1 MLATAL
7 HPGQTKSA
15 QRHFDPVG
23 DVRAAAERNVLRGLA
38 QNPMGLWPQCCT
50 LRNSDFRYRRDLWI
64 LCRSVIETHL
74 SQGYVVP
81 ALTRI
86 QWSHYLPDLNA
97 FREERGYRPLQVDP
111 ADLVEL
117 AETFHPMRFV
127 EGLNIV
133 RGCTALTAEEL
144 DKRDRVKRLCKAIE
158 LGRYAST
165 GVEVSL

>member
-1 MLATAL
+1 M
-7 HPGQTKSA
+7 
-15 QRHFDPVG
+15 
-23 DVRAAAERNVLRGLA
+23 
-38 QNPMGLWPQCCT
+38 
-50 LRNSDFRYRRDLWI
+50 
-64 LCRSVIETHL
+64 IETHL

-86 QWSHYLPDLNA
+86 QWTHYLPDLNA

-117 AETFHPMRFV
+117 DETFHPMRFV
-127 EGLNIV
+127 EGLNII
-133 RGCTALTAEEL
+133 RGAGSFTAEQL
-144 DKRDRVKRLCKAIE
+144 DERDSMKRLCNAIE